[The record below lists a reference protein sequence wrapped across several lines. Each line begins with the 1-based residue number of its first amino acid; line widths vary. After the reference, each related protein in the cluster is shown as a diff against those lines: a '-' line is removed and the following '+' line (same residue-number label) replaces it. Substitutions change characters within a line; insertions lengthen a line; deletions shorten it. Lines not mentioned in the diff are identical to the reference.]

1 MIFDAVTAAV
11 TAHINPDGDAVG
23 SVLAVTGILSKAGI
37 RTKIIPQK
45 NVSERYNFLYG
56 WANFLKPWDRREKPN
71 VLICLDAGEADRL
84 PKTARTLIASGTPT
98 INIDHHRSNNGFGT
112 ASWVDPTAPSTSYM
126 VYELFKESAY
136 EIDPA
141 AAEAL
146 YVGLLTD
153 TGGFTYRNATA
164 EAFTT
169 AAELVRLGV
178 DPSDITKKLYGGSD
192 LDHFHIT
199 GAVLGTMSR
208 AAGGDVVYIY
218 ASREMLKA
226 AGANSFDT
234 EGLVDV
240 TKRVSGMRIGIFF
253 RETEDRNVQVS
264 FRSGDSVNVRLLAE
278 SLGGG
283 GHNEAAGCKIAGP
296 LDKAM
301 RSVIARC
308 EKWLKENA

>member
-1 MIFDAVTAAV
+1 MIFDAATAAV

-23 SVLAVTGILSKAGI
+23 SVLAVTGILSEAGI
-37 RTKIIPQK
+37 RTRIIPQK
-45 NVSERYNFLYG
+45 NVSERYGFLYG
-56 WANFLKPWDRREKPN
+56 WGNFLKPWDRHGKPN
-71 VLICLDAGEADRL
+71 LLICLDAGEADRL
-84 PKTARTLIASGTPT
+84 PKTAQTLITSGTPT

-126 VYELFKESAY
+126 VYKLFKDSGY
-136 EIDPA
+136 EINRA

-164 EAFTT
+164 EAFAT

-178 DPSDITKKLYGGSD
+178 DPSGITKNLYGGSD

-199 GAVLGTMSR
+199 GAVLSTMSR
-208 AAGGDVVYIY
+208 TSGGDVVYIY
-218 ASREMLKA
+218 ASREMLEA
-226 AGANSFDT
+226 EGANSFDT

-240 TKRVSGMRIGIFF
+240 TKRVSGMRIGVFF